1 MVKPMSQ
8 DLEKE
13 EMILQAAM
21 DVFIEKGWHGA
32 KMQEIADKAEINKAM
47 LHYYFRNKET
57 LYHKIFEKVF
67 KTFFSQLG
75 QYYRKDLPLEQFL
88 KLFIDKYMDLLKTQH
103 KIPMFILRELSEG
116 GKMVPGIIR
125 KISENVDDWLPPK
138 LIQMLEKEKKQG
150 LITDID
156 AVQFIITMLG
166 SCIFY
171 FIAEPMVKSVLP
183 MPDDY
188 DRDAFIEKRKK
199 QVFKVLYYGI
209 KPRGAEA

>member
-1 MVKPMSQ
+1 MSQ